1 MYAQSIPNDPG
12 ATYAAKSPAETG
24 PLLSSS
30 QASSRIAPNAASTSS
45 VVRLASAHSRASSSS
60 SGMRS
65 DPPPHVIRPTFPHVC
80 LQQSNLT
87 MASDSLFCCGNG
99 PQYQIQHRVR
109 SPLFHLGPIQTEI
122 QSNWYSDGGRTIEH
136 VNSLWKAGYPLSRT
150 FFSAIGT
157 SLSRSL
163 RAILFIGSELSTIL
177 ATAGAVK

>member
-87 MASDSLFCCGNG
+87 MASDSLFCCGTDHNIRFSIESG
-99 PQYQIQHRVR
+99 LRCFTWGRYKRRFNLTGIAT
-109 SPLFHLGPIQTEI
+109 GGE
-122 QSNWYSDGGRTIEH
+122 QSNTSTRCGRRAIPSPALS
-136 VNSLWKAGYPLSRT
+136 SLR
-150 FFSAIGT
+150 SAPACPGASAPF
-157 SLSRSL
+157 SLSAPNSRQFW
-163 RAILFIGSELSTIL
+163 RRPGR
-177 ATAGAVK
+177 